1 MNGQKNVA
9 YKQNMKYY
17 PVLKNEGNSAICDN
31 MNESWGNYTEG
42 NKPIAETLHDSTLWC
57 I

>member
-17 PVLKNEGNSAICDN
+17 PVLKNEGNSAICNN
-31 MNESWGNYTEG
+31 MDESCNNMDE
-42 NKPIAETLHDSTLWC
+42 S
-57 I
+57 